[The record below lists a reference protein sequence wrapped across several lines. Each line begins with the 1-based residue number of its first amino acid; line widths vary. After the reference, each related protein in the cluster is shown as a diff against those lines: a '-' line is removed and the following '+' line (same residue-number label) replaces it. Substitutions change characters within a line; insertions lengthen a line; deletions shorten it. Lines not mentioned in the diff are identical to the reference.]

1 MKFTCAA
8 ATLMASFATVSAR
21 QLDAAEQLRQK
32 WNMDEPLI
40 SYTSSTNTFH
50 LDFNT
55 TNSTG
60 WMVEHTHVQEE
71 FYDDNCKDD
80 GSGFVEYVIPA
91 GLYHPNTTTR
101 PYMEVNGTSNTA
113 YLEFQ
118 VNTTELAND
127 DKIYAV
133 VDATEAA
140 AQGWAD
146 KLDYGRMRFCVRSA
160 LGYGGVV
167 NMTATLQEQIQ
178 DHGFKE
184 VNFIESLITIF
195 YDLSANFTVAAFNV
209 EPKERLETTVSKDT
223 YGLIAW
229 LCNRSDTFQNFE
241 YALAPSRDM
250 PPPIDEGYTNVTDNP
265 NDNPQA
271 KYFNQGALITVC
283 VAPDDPAWIDGIRL
297 NGITNFD
304 WLRNDLNTTA
314 GGSTTDG
321 TPDSVAGDYLLYGA
335 NPQITQNAI
344 SANAPALNQLTS
356 YVDAQCK
363 EAIYCH
369 FSSIL
374 FADFYLARGVVSGA
388 GAATLV
394 FANITRRERRLG
406 EPEEEW
412 EAARK
417 LQESESPFDIA
428 VPLDITPDGP
438 GGLRTAG
445 GAAFGFTALATAM
458 ALLSAVLLA

>member
-1 MKFTCAA
+1 MKFFA
-8 ATLMASFATVSAR
+8 ATLLASFATVSAR
-21 QLDAAEQLRQK
+21 QLDAAEELRQK
-32 WNMDEPLI
+32 WNMDEPII
-40 SYTSSTNTFH
+40 SYTSDTNTFY

-60 WMVEHTHVQEE
+60 GWMQNHTNVQEE
-71 FYDDNCKDD
+71 FYDQNCKDD

-91 GLYHPNTTTR
+91 GLYDPGTTTR
-101 PYMEVNGTSNTA
+101 PWMKVNSTSETA
-113 YLEFQ
+113 YLDFQ

-127 DKIYAV
+127 PKIYAV
-133 VDATEAA
+133 VNATEAA
-140 AQGWAD
+140 AMGWMD
-146 KLDYGRMRFCVRSA
+146 KINYGRMRFCVRSA
-160 LGYGGVV
+160 LGYGGAV
-167 NMTATLQEQIQ
+167 NFTATLQEQIQ
-178 DHGFKE
+178 DHNFKE

-229 LCNRSDTFQNFE
+229 LCNRSDDLVLSE
-241 YALAPSRDM
+241 YDLAPSREM
-250 PPPIDEGYTNVTDNP
+250 PPAIDEGYTNVTDNP
-265 NDNPQA
+265 DDNPAA

-283 VAPDDPAWIDGIRL
+283 VAPDNPAWIDGIRL
-297 NGITNFD
+297 NGITEFE
-304 WLRNDLNTTA
+304 WIRNDLNTTA
-314 GGSTTDG
+314 GDSTGDG
-321 TPDSVAGDYLLYGA
+321 TPGSVAGDYLLYGA
-335 NPQITQNAI
+335 NPQIRQPAI
-344 SANAPALNQLTS
+344 TGGNPASNQLTS
-356 YVDAQCK
+356 YLPPGCV
-363 EAIYCH
+363 EAAYCH

-388 GAATLV
+388 GSATLV
-394 FANITRRERRLG
+394 FANTTRRERRLG

-412 EAARK
+412 EEARK
-417 LQESESPFDIA
+417 LQESESPFDIS

>member
-21 QLDAAEQLRQK
+21 QLDAAEMLRQK
-32 WNMDEPLI
+32 WNMDEPI
-40 SYTSSTNTFH
+40 IGYVSSTNTFH

-60 WMVEHTHVQEE
+60 WMIEHTNVQEE
-71 FYDDNCKDD
+71 FYDENCKDD
-80 GSGFVEYVIPA
+80 GSGFVEYVIPE
-91 GLYHPNTTTR
+91 GLTHPNTTDK
-101 PYMEVNGTSNTA
+101 PYMQVNSTSNTA
-113 YLEFQ
+113 YMTFQ
-118 VNTTELAND
+118 VNTTILAND
-127 DKIYAV
+127 VNVYSVVDEAEASEMGWQDKI
-133 VDATEAA
+133 
-140 AQGWAD
+140 
-146 KLDYGRMRFCVRSA
+146 DYGRMRFCVRSA
-160 LGYGGVV
+160 LGYGGA
-167 NMTATLQEQIQ
+167 NNSASLQSQIQ
-178 DHGFKE
+178 DYQFKE

-229 LCNRSDTFQNFE
+229 LCNRSDTFVNST
-241 YALAPSRDM
+241 YDLAPLRSM
-250 PPPIDEGYTNVTDNP
+250 PPAIDEGYTNVTDNP
-265 NDNPQA
+265 DENPQA

-283 VAPDDPAWIDGIRL
+283 VAPDDAAWIDGIRL
-297 NGITNFD
+297 DGITEFD

-314 GGSTTDG
+314 ENSDTDTTPG
-321 TPDSVAGDYLLYGA
+321 SVAGDYLLYGSDA
-335 NPQITQNAI
+335 QITQNAI
-344 SANAPALNQLTS
+344 TASGPAGNQLTS
-356 YVDAQCK
+356 YIDSTCK
-363 EAIYCH
+363 EAVYCH

-374 FADFYLARGVVSGA
+374 FADFYLARGVVSGS
-388 GAATLV
+388 GSATLV
-394 FANITRRERRLG
+394 FATVTRRERRLG

-412 EAARK
+412 EEARK

>member
-21 QLDAAEQLRQK
+21 QLDAAERLRQK

-40 SYTSSTNTFH
+40 SYTSDTNTFH

-60 WMVEHTHVQEE
+60 WMYEHTNVQEE
-71 FYDDNCKDD
+71 FYSDDCKDD

-91 GLYHPNTTTR
+91 GLYHPNTRTR
-101 PYMEVNGTSNTA
+101 PFMQINATSATA
-113 YLEFQ
+113 YLDFQ

-140 AQGWAD
+140 AMGWAD
-146 KLDYGRMRFCVRSA
+146 KVDFGRMRFCVRSA
-160 LGYGGVV
+160 LGYGGA
-167 NMTATLQEQIQ
+167 NNTNTLQDQIQ
-178 DHGFKE
+178 IDGFKE

-229 LCNRSDTFQNFE
+229 LCNRSDTFDEFT
-241 YALAPSRDM
+241 YDLAPTRNM
-250 PPPIDEGYTNVTDNP
+250 PPAIDEGYTNVTDNP
-265 NDNPQA
+265 DDNPQA

-297 NGITNFD
+297 NGITDFE
-304 WLRNDLNTTA
+304 WIRNDLNTTA

-321 TPDSVAGDYLLYGA
+321 TPDSVAGDYLLYGSS
-335 NPQITQNAI
+335 PQIVQSAI
-344 SANAPALNQLTS
+344 SGGSEASNQLTS
-356 YVDAQCK
+356 YIDSQCK
-363 EAIYCH
+363 EAVYCH

-388 GAATLV
+388 GSATLV

-412 EAARK
+412 EEARK